1 MTYEYNAWGK
11 ILDETGSGTLVSIY
25 LQSYN
30 HLKYRGYYHDTETG
44 FYYLNSRYY
53 DPVIGRFIN
62 ADDSD
67 IVLMEST
74 SLYNKNLYAYCDNDS
89 VNRIDIDGYM
99 WEVALAGGGAMA
111 TGSGF
116 SMSAILAG
124 LSTFV
129 PVGLAILG
137 TVAVVSLVYTGV
149 KYAKSKSESNSTD
162 TDNKLKANMPKKPK
176 KPKKTSRKSGKEKA
190 DDAPSWAR
198 YAEYD
203 PSQSAAVNARRVLDA
218 KYGRGH
224 WPVGPNSEY
233 SQITKWL
240 QRSYGYK

>member
-1 MTYEYNAWGK
+1 M
-11 ILDETGSGTLVSIY
+11 ILILCTDV
-25 LQSYN
+25 
-30 HLKYRGYYHDTETG
+30 
-44 FYYLNSRYY
+44 
-53 DPVIGRFIN
+53 
-62 ADDSD
+62 
-67 IVLMEST
+67 VLIDST

-203 PSQSAAVNARRVLDA
+203 PSQSAAVNTRRVLDE